1 MIDVT
6 FALFDKAGDNKLS
19 YEEFFVVLKN
29 RLHRQVRRSM
39 RPAGW
44 EAFKTCLRDEIKI
57 QHSQPKNIT

>member
-1 MIDVT
+1 MIDVV

-39 RPAGW
+39 KPHGW
-44 EAFKTCLRDEIKI
+44 EAFKTCLKDEIRI
-57 QHSQPKNIT
+57 QNSQPKSVT